1 MRIVGGLL
9 GLLAAVPLAVIG
21 LLLILYRG
29 DVRGGAEQDIDISFW
44 DTVTVDA
51 DLVGSALII
60 VAAALVLASTRLLR
74 RSRVP

>member
-9 GLLAAVPLAVIG
+9 GLLVAVPLAVIG

-29 DVRGGAEQDIDISFW
+29 DVRDGAGQDIDISFL

-74 RSRVP
+74 RRRLP